1 MVGCVRKKLRQQQL
15 RQKQCAIP
23 THVLMAAFVKKQE
36 SIRILTA
43 FVQILGLKGDSV
55 MWTCVQNAILTLDA

>member
-43 FVQILGLKGDSV
+43 FVQILGLKGDSA